1 MAPSST
7 PSDASRLSVLAA
19 RDARQL
25 ALERHLGAPGTSA
38 GFRRPARALFAKRN
52 VPGRSSPATPLETL
66 VAVSLA
72 VPGPDKT
79 PPGADA
85 LFAWAV
91 AEARFALDRARVV
104 HASRDALG
112 PFTLLRTRA
121 GCADAK
127 ARCVTIE
134 AARSAAR
141 LVDLDVYSP
150 DGASLDRTHLGLP
163 PRACLCCPEPAHEC
177 VRARR
182 HDPDLVAR
190 AARALLARAG
200 P

>member
-7 PSDASRLSVLAA
+7 PSDASKLSVLAA

-25 ALERHLGAPGTSA
+25 ALERHLA
-38 GFRRPARALFAKRN
+38 GFRLPAEALFAERI
-52 VPGRSSPATPLETL
+52 VPGRSSPATQSRTL
-66 VAVSLA
+66 VAISLA

-79 PPGADA
+79 PPGAGA

-121 GCADAK
+121 ACADAK
-127 ARCVTIE
+127 ARCVAIE
-134 AARSAAR
+134 AARPAAR

-150 DGASLDRTHLGLP
+150 DGASLDRIHLGLP

-182 HDPDLVAR
+182 HDPGDVVRTAH
-190 AARALLARAG
+190 ALLTGAG
-200 P
+200 R